1 MTIFKE
7 KLNEIKT
14 NLNYEFKD
22 RSWEMEHYLKDAIT
36 YANTFKNL
44 NLNEKMTIIDEFTR
58 EQLEITTPKWM
69 Y

>member
-1 MTIFKE
+1 MTIFTE
-7 KLNEIKT
+7 KLNEIKA

-22 RSWEMEHYLKDAIT
+22 RTWESEHYLKDAIT
-36 YANTFKNL
+36 YANTFRNL

-58 EQLEITTPKWM
+58 EQLEITTPEWM

>member
-1 MTIFKE
+1 MTIFTE
-7 KLNEIKT
+7 KLNEIKA

-36 YANTFKNL
+36 YANTFKSL

-58 EQLEITTPKWM
+58 EQLEITTPEWM